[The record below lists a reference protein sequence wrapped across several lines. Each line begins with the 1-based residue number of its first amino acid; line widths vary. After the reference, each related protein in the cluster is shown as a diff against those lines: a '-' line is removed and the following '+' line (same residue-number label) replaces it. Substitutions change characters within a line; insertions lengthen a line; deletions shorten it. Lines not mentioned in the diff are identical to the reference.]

1 MFNLPPRFQWLND
14 IGPLP
19 KMLDI
24 LLQYNGIK
32 EVPGMKSNP
41 IILEMARD
49 LGIGD
54 IYTNDDISWCALLIN
69 HGIRLAGKPPVD
81 HKGDRYN
88 LLRAKWL
95 LNWGNKVFPG
105 EEKLGDIGIFDRP
118 GGGHVA
124 IIVAETAGTFIVYGG
139 NQSNQVNFTEI
150 AKSRLVGCRNY
161 YSIGPPASVKKYF
174 MDSTGK
180 LSTNES

>member
-1 MFNLPPRFQWLND
+1 MTLPARYQWLND

-41 IILEMARD
+41 IILEMAKG
-49 LGIGD
+49 LGVDD
-54 IYTNDDISWCALLIN
+54 IYTNDDTSWCAVFIN
-69 HGIRLAGKPPVD
+69 HGIRLAGKPMVYY
-81 HKGDRYN
+81 KGDKYN

-95 LNWGNKVFPG
+95 LNWGEAVPLG
-105 EEKLGDIGIFDRP
+105 DEKLGDIGVFDRP

-124 IIVAETAGTFIVYGG
+124 IIIAETKSTFVIYGG
-139 NQSNQVNFTEI
+139 NQANSAGFTEI
-150 AKSRLVGCRNY
+150 VKSRLVGCRRY
-161 YSIGPPASVKKYF
+161 YSIAPPPSAKKYYVN
-174 MDSTGK
+174 SSGK
-180 LSTNES
+180 LSTNEA